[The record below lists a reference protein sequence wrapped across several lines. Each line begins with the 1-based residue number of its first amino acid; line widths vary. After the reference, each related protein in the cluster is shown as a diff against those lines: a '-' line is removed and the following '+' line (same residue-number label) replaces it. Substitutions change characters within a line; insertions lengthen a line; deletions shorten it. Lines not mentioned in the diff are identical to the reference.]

1 MSAPAPPEPP
11 PPPLPPAAA
20 GAAAAELPPLPVPP
34 FSAHSAWALALA
46 LGLLALLPA
55 LERSSGAPPAALRAR
70 APPCAD
76 CALRAQARAYLLDT
90 PATPRAPY
98 SSFTCTAGSQAF
110 QLPWHVFTHNFKEPS
125 WVGHRMCV
133 ARDVCVV
140 GGTPTFYTDAAAE
153 ARTPPALRL
162 GALAGAGFLY
172 RGAYAAGVG
181 AALQPAVVA
190 GPRPPHLPYAP
201 PGRLYLAS
209 ALNNAQNYAHL
220 LLDTVLPA
228 YSAADFYGLGV
239 EDVQHVGLNTCD
251 SFENSGW
258 VGKGSGASHAAACYA
273 NFDKWYAPLM
283 PHAYLDGGAR
293 DACYGALVLGHEAV
307 FASASFGAH
316 FDRARAARALA
327 ARAAAHAAGAGFP
340 IAPPHPAAVLVL
352 LQHNP
357 VNAPSA
363 FPDLCAL
370 VQGAAANASGGAAGG
385 AENVRCST
393 PGAQSVAE
401 QVADAGSAGVL
412 VCEHGSTCY
421 AALFCARGA
430 GVVVLVPSGA
440 KAAKEGH
447 VLLFLP
453 DVAVYYL
460 GEGEARGGGLA
471 GALELALRGAAGR
484 MGAGAG
490 AAE

>member
-11 PPPLPPAAA
+11 PPPAAA
-20 GAAAAELPPLPVPP
+20 GAAAAELPPPLPLPL

-76 CALRAQARAYLLDT
+76 CALRAAARAYLLDT

-98 SSFTCTAGSQAF
+98 STFSCTAGSQAF
-110 QLPWHVFTHNFKEPS
+110 ALPWHVFTHNFKEPS
-125 WVGHRMCV
+125 WLGYRMCI
-133 ARDVCVV
+133 ARDVCLV
-140 GGTPTFYTDAAAE
+140 GGVPTFYVDPAAE
-153 ARTPPALRL
+153 ARTPAALRL

-172 RGAYAAGVG
+172 RGAYEAGVG
-181 AALQPAVVA
+181 AALQPALVA

-239 EDVQHVGLNTCD
+239 EDVQHVGLNSCD

-258 VGKGSGASHAAACYA
+258 VGKGSGASFASMCHA
-273 NFDKWYAPLM
+273 NFEKWYAPLM
-283 PHAYLDGGAR
+283 PHGFLDGTGAAG

-316 FDRARAARALA
+316 MDRARAARALK
-327 ARAAAHAAGAGFP
+327 ARAQAYAGAP
-340 IAPPHPAAVLVL
+340 PPAPAPARLLVL
-352 LQHNP
+352 QQFNP

-363 FPDLCAL
+363 FPDLCEL
-370 VQGAAANASGGAAGG
+370 VRGSGGGGAGG
-385 AENVRCST
+385 AECAT
-393 PGAQSVAE
+393 PGAQSVRE
-401 QVADAGSAGVL
+401 QVRDVGSAGVV

-430 GVVVLVPSGA
+430 AVLVLVPRDA

-460 GEGEARGGGLA
+460 GEEEARGGGLA
-471 GALELALRGAAGR
+471 GALELALRGAAAR

-490 AAE
+490 AGAG